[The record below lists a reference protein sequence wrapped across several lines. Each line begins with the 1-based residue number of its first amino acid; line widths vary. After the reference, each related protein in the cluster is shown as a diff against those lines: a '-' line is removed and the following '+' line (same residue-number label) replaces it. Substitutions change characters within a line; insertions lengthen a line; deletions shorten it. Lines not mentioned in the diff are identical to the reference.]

1 MANRLTLGNLTIDRS
16 TYEVVVADARVDV
29 TFFEFELL
37 FQLARNAGKVVA
49 RERLLETVW
58 RGSPENDDDRR
69 LTVHISR
76 LRKKI
81 TASHPYRI
89 KTTPKRGYSLANTT
103 TSAASKSTAN
113 PGTPALALL
122 ERRGH

>member
-1 MANRLTLGNLTIDRS
+1 MANRLTLGNLTIDRN
-16 TYEVVVADARVDV
+16 TYEVVIADARVDV
-29 TFFEFELL
+29 TFFEFEIL
-37 FQLARNAGKVVA
+37 FLLARNAGKVVA

-81 TASHPYRI
+81 AASHPYTI
-89 KTTPKRGYSLANTT
+89 KTTPKRGYSLADTAT
-103 TSAASKSTAN
+103 STASR
-113 PGTPALALL
+113 PSAEAGAPALALP
-122 ERRGH
+122 ERRGR